1 MVLTDV
7 LVGKRD
13 ERENKIIDFLVEA
26 LINKKKGY
34 YSRESLNKA
43 MNSCEDLAKNRGK
56 IYFNKYPDM
65 NLCINKVIN
74 HIDGHGK

>member
-1 MVLTDV
+1 MVLIEV

-13 ERENKIIDFLVEA
+13 EKENKIIDFLVEA
-26 LINKKKGY
+26 LINKEKSH
-34 YSRESLNKA
+34 YSRGFLDKA
-43 MNSCEDLAKNRGK
+43 RNLCEDLAKDRGK

-74 HIDGHGK
+74 HIKGYET